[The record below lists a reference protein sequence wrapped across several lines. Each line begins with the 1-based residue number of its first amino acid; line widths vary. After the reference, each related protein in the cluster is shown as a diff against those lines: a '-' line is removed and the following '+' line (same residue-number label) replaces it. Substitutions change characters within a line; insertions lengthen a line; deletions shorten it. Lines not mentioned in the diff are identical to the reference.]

1 MQIVFLFPLKGVLMA
16 QFTETDLIS
25 HKLQQGM
32 TDWNPSPLVPKA
44 FQSTV
49 QSAALNDAIERIA
62 ALARA
67 PLEEALRCQQE
78 QIEALQA
85 MVQKLELTVH
95 K

>member
-1 MQIVFLFPLKGVLMA
+1 MA
-16 QFTETDLIS
+16 HFTETELIS
-25 HKLQQGM
+25 QKLQQGM
-32 TDWNPSPLVPKA
+32 TDWNPSPLVPKT

-49 QSAALNDAIERIA
+49 QSAALNDAIERIT

-67 PLEEALRCQQE
+67 PLEVILQRQQK

-85 MVQKLELTVH
+85 LVQKLERTVH

>member
-1 MQIVFLFPLKGVLMA
+1 MTH
-16 QFTETDLIS
+16 FTEIELIS
-25 HKLQQGM
+25 QRLQQGM

-67 PLEEALRCQQE
+67 PLEEALARQQE

-85 MVQKLELTVH
+85 TVQKLEQTVL

>member
-1 MQIVFLFPLKGVLMA
+1 MA
-16 QFTETDLIS
+16 HFTETELIS
-25 HKLQQGM
+25 QKLQQGM

-49 QSAALNDAIERIA
+49 QSASLNDAIERIA

-67 PLEEALRCQQE
+67 PLEEALRRQQE
-78 QIEALQA
+78 QIETLQA
-85 MVQKLELTVH
+85 IVQKLERTIS

>member
-1 MQIVFLFPLKGVLMA
+1 MA
-16 QFTETDLIS
+16 HFTEIELIS
-25 HKLQQGM
+25 QKLQQGM

-49 QSAALNDAIERIA
+49 QSPALNAAIERIA

-67 PLEEALRCQQE
+67 PLEEVLARQQE

-85 MVQKLELTVH
+85 MVQKLEQSVL

>member
-1 MQIVFLFPLKGVLMA
+1 MA
-16 QFTETDLIS
+16 HFTETELIS
-25 HKLQQGM
+25 QKLQQGM

-67 PLEEALRCQQE
+67 PLEEALRRQQE
-78 QIEALQA
+78 QIETLQA
-85 MVQKLELTVH
+85 MVQKLEQTVH

>member
-1 MQIVFLFPLKGVLMA
+1 MA
-16 QFTETDLIS
+16 HFTEIEMIS

-32 TDWNPSPLVPKA
+32 IDWNPSPLVPKS
-44 FQSTV
+44 FQSPV
-49 QSAALNDAIERIA
+49 ASEALNDAIERIA

-67 PLEEALRCQQE
+67 PLEEAIQRQQE

-85 MVQKLELTVH
+85 MVQKLEMTVH